1 MLKMKLLTLA
11 CALGILACGAC
22 FLPPS
27 QRNSNPSLPP
37 TQIDLKGIRTIGVR
51 VTNNSE
57 WRHIDASA
65 LAHAIEVGINGY
77 TKETGAKAFALT
89 ATGQEDATIEIAIQ
103 SENAILEAKPAPPG
117 TSRWSYKVTISAT
130 LTKHDGTVV
139 WQETNLPYRSRPVS
153 AANPVD
159 VWNKPFFGDWV
170 RYGIGSNLVFHM
182 FNGH

>member
-77 TKETGAKAFALT
+77 TKETGAKASALT

-117 TSRWSYKVTISAT
+117 TSRWSYKVNFRHA
-130 LTKHDGTVV
+130 HEAR
-139 WQETNLPYRSRPVS
+139 WNRSL
-153 AANPVD
+153 A
-159 VWNKPFFGDWV
+159 GDEFALSLSSRERGESCRCV
-170 RYGIGSNLVFHM
+170 E
-182 FNGH
+182 